1 MTSRLAAVWFGFSL
15 GLGVGCGVVLT
26 ASPQPPAPSASRQG
40 PGLWRANQLQPRRA
54 ADHVGHLFPLSWSR
68 QERAHGRPA
77 AGYPRRSAE
86 ADPVGPRANR
96 ARRSGQERDHRAHL
110 GERAAGD
117 AARIGPQGADGET
130 EGDTSALGGRRRRLR
145 RPLGVSTG
153 RASCRA
159 GRVRSVAREKPD
171 RPLHSTPPGPRRD
184 DTGEPGGSAE
194 RFCAASR
201 SI

>member
-1 MTSRLAAVWFGFSL
+1 MTSRLAAVWFGFSP
-15 GLGVGCGVVLT
+15 GLGVGCGVVT
-26 ASPQPPAPSASRQG
+26 DREPPARRPVSLTTGSC
-40 PGLWRANQLQPRRA
+40 LWRANQFQPRRA

-68 QERAHGRPA
+68 QERAHGRYA

-110 GERAAGD
+110 GERAEGD

-145 RPLGVSTG
+145 RPLGLSAG

-159 GRVRSVAREKPD
+159 ERLRIRPARKTRSTTSFNTAWA
-171 RPLHSTPPGPRRD
+171 STG
-184 DTGEPGGSAE
+184 
-194 RFCAASR
+194 
-201 SI
+201 

>member
-1 MTSRLAAVWFGFSL
+1 MVLSFPRHDFASRC
-15 GLGVGCGVVLT
+15 GLVRLFPGAWGRLW
-26 ASPQPPAPSASRQG
+26 SRPDREPPAPCPVSLTTGSC
-40 PGLWRANQLQPRRA
+40 LWRANQFQPRRA

-68 QERAHGRPA
+68 QERAHGRYA
-77 AGYPRRSAE
+77 AGSPRRSAE

-145 RPLGVSTG
+145 RAIGRINRSRVLPCRTHPIRPARKTRSTTSFNTAWASTG
-153 RASCRA
+153 
-159 GRVRSVAREKPD
+159 
-171 RPLHSTPPGPRRD
+171 
-184 DTGEPGGSAE
+184 
-194 RFCAASR
+194 
-201 SI
+201 